1 MLFRYST
8 LNSAVI
14 TQLIAPVITKA
25 ITIMNIFSTPCD
37 RSYYLIRI
45 YHIFT
50 VSNLRGC
57 EHFVNKR
64 LLPLEVKFIYDIIF
78 YFSSLSL

>member
-14 TQLIAPVITKA
+14 TQLIAPVMTKA
-25 ITIMNIFSTPCD
+25 ITIMNILFTPYD
-37 RSYYLIRI
+37 RSNYPLRI

-57 EHFVNKR
+57 EHFVNKHLF
-64 LLPLEVKFIYDIIF
+64 LLAVTFIYD
-78 YFSSLSL
+78 

>member
-1 MLFRYST
+1 MLYRYST

-14 TQLIAPVITKA
+14 TQLIAAVMTKA
-25 ITIMNIFSTPCD
+25 ITIMNILSTPYD
-37 RSYYLIRI
+37 RYIYLLRI

-57 EHFVNKR
+57 EHFVNKD
-64 LLPLEVKFIYDIIF
+64 LNSISGYVFL
-78 YFSSLSL
+78 